1 MLADK
6 LWFIAGFSG
15 LLAGL
20 YALCMSAVPRKGW
33 MRAVETVCRGIILCM
48 LCGLALR
55 PFGVTLPVSP
65 LSSLACG
72 YLGLPGAAL
81 SAFLNA
87 WP

>member
-1 MLADK
+1 MFADK
-6 LWFIAGFSG
+6 LWMIAGFAG
-15 LLAGL
+15 LLGGM

-33 MRAVETVCRGIILCM
+33 MRIMETICRGIILCA

-55 PFGVTLPVSP
+55 PFGIALPASP
-65 LSSLACG
+65 LSSLAGG

-81 SAFLNA
+81 CAILNA